1 MSEAISSLYGQAQ
14 QARRKRLIGNGGVA
28 SPQELPELI
37 IDGGN
42 LTAAAKQLAET
53 FAKHRRF
60 LSNGTEP
67 IQIICDNDGMPR
79 AVTVTP
85 ESVRVFCHEI
95 CIPKKF
101 DKKAGKIV
109 KATLSADV
117 ANLYLRGLQ
126 GEWGLKPFNGITTA
140 PILANDGSFRTGSGY
155 DESTGL

>member
-1 MSEAISSLYGQAQ
+1 
-14 QARRKRLIGNGGVA
+14 
-28 SPQELPELI
+28 LI
-37 IDGGN
+37 IDGGD
-42 LTAAAKQLAET
+42 LTATAKLLAEM
-53 FAKHRRF
+53 FAKHRHF
-60 LSNGTEP
+60 LFNGNEP
-67 IQIICDNDGMPR
+67 IQVVYENDEMPR